1 MKTVKLWFALALAGI
16 TLIFGMGMSWAF
28 LKSTVGRNTMELVE
42 VKEDIESLKKIRIDI
57 AEIRGNVER
66 IDEKLDLLMRF
77 AVIKEQ

>member
-1 MKTVKLWFALALAGI
+1 MKTVKLWFAIALSGI

-28 LKSTVGRNTMELVE
+28 LKSRVAQNTEEIRKMEN
-42 VKEDIESLKKIRIDI
+42 IRIDI
-57 AEIRGNVER
+57 ALINGNVKR